1 LKSSLEISAVTIRR
15 VVIEN
20 VTPQVDGGRFPIKRI
35 VGEPVSVEADIFVDG
50 YQLLGAC
57 VLFRRISEPTWSEA
71 GMSLAGND
79 RWVGTFHVRTL
90 EPYLYTVRAWLDP
103 FATWLNALKRK
114 AEAGQDLLLELMTGA
129 ELAASAARRAAGE
142 DARKL
147 MTLASELEISAR
159 SDRPKALGLA
169 TSVNFADLM
178 FRYPDHAQVVNFE
191 KELGV
196 SVDRAKAGFS
206 TWYEMFPRS
215 CTTDP
220 AKPGT
225 FHDCIGRLPYIA
237 EMGFDV
243 LYFPPIHPIGQVGRK
258 GKNNSLTVGSD
269 DPGSPWAIGSVE
281 GGHKSIHP
289 GLGSLDDFQQL
300 RKAANAFGI
309 ELALDI
315 AFQCAPDHPYVRQHP
330 PWFLH
335 RPDGSIQYAENP
347 PKRYEDIFPFHF
359 ESTDGQNL
367 SDELE
372 SVILYWIG
380 QGIRIFRVDNP
391 HTKPFAFWESLIVG
405 IKKEY
410 PDVIFLSEAF
420 TRPRISYR
428 LAKLGFTQSYTYFAW
443 KSTKRELMEL
453 VTELTQEPV
462 REFFR
467 MNLWP
472 NTPDI
477 LTEQL
482 QDGGRPVFMTRLI
495 LAATLSANY
504 GIYGPAYEL
513 SENLA
518 VRRGTEEY
526 LDSEK
531 YQIRAWEIDRPDS
544 LKPLIARV
552 NRIRKENPAL
562 HSDRSLQF
570 HVVDN
575 EQLIAYTKVTEDL
588 SNMILVVMNLDPHYK
603 QSGWLELPLE
613 RFGIQQNESFQ
624 IYDLLADAHYT
635 WKGSRNYVDL
645 SPTAVPA
652 HIFKLSR

>member
-269 DPGSPWAIGSVE
+269 DP
-281 GGHKSIHP
+281 
-289 GLGSLDDFQQL
+289 
-300 RKAANAFGI
+300 
-309 ELALDI
+309 
-315 AFQCAPDHPYVRQHP
+315 
-330 PWFLH
+330 
-335 RPDGSIQYAENP
+335 
-347 PKRYEDIFPFHF
+347 
-359 ESTDGQNL
+359 
-367 SDELE
+367 
-372 SVILYWIG
+372 
-380 QGIRIFRVDNP
+380 
-391 HTKPFAFWESLIVG
+391 
-405 IKKEY
+405 
-410 PDVIFLSEAF
+410 
-420 TRPRISYR
+420 
-428 LAKLGFTQSYTYFAW
+428 
-443 KSTKRELMEL
+443 
-453 VTELTQEPV
+453 
-462 REFFR
+462 
-467 MNLWP
+467 
-472 NTPDI
+472 
-477 LTEQL
+477 
-482 QDGGRPVFMTRLI
+482 
-495 LAATLSANY
+495 
-504 GIYGPAYEL
+504 
-513 SENLA
+513 
-518 VRRGTEEY
+518 
-526 LDSEK
+526 
-531 YQIRAWEIDRPDS
+531 
-544 LKPLIARV
+544 
-552 NRIRKENPAL
+552 
-562 HSDRSLQF
+562 
-570 HVVDN
+570 
-575 EQLIAYTKVTEDL
+575 
-588 SNMILVVMNLDPHYK
+588 
-603 QSGWLELPLE
+603 
-613 RFGIQQNESFQ
+613 
-624 IYDLLADAHYT
+624 
-635 WKGSRNYVDL
+635 
-645 SPTAVPA
+645 
-652 HIFKLSR
+652 